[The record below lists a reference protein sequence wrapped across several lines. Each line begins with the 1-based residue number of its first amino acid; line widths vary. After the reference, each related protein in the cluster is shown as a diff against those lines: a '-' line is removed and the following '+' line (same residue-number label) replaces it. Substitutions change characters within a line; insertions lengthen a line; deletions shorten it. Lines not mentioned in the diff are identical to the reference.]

1 MGNFYLIVLDG
12 VGVGHQEDAHEYGDV
27 GSNTLG
33 HVCAETKV
41 ELPNLQKLGLGN
53 IIPLDSVP
61 PVKNPLASFGKMRE
75 VSKGKDSTTGHWEIA
90 GIQLEKPFPTYPNGF
105 PDSVLKAFK
114 LATKTTKVF
123 ANKPYSGT
131 DVIDLFGEEH
141 MKTGQPIV
149 YTSADS
155 VFQIA
160 THTDVVPLEKLYQWC
175 DIARNQ
181 IMVNEHLVGR
191 VIARPFKG
199 KPGAFERVSD
209 KRKDYSAIPPE
220 HSLPNYLQS
229 KHIKT
234 YSIGKIVDLFA
245 GIGFDQYRKTTNN
258 AEGIAQL
265 LSAMKAV
272 QNSFVFVNLIDFDQL
287 FGHRLD
293 PKGFAGSLE
302 EFDRAVPAI
311 INSLK
316 DDDFMVITAD
326 HGNDPVGTNTDHAR
340 EFVPILVMAPNK
352 NLPQDLGTRSTFADL
367 AATACTHFGIENRYA
382 SFATSIT

>member
-1 MGNFYLIVLDG
+1 MGNFYLVVLDG
-12 VGVGHQEDAHEYGDV
+12 VGCGHQEDAGDYGDF

-33 HVCAETKV
+33 HVSAVTQV
-41 ELPNLQKLGLGN
+41 QLPNMQKLGLGN

-61 PVKNPLASFGKMRE
+61 PVKNPIASVGKMRE

-90 GIQLEKPFPTYPNGF
+90 GVQLEQPFPTYPNGF
-105 PDSVLKAFK
+105 PDSVLADFMQ
-114 LATKTTKVF
+114 ATGTNQVL

-131 DVIDLFGEEH
+131 TVIDLFGEEH

-160 THTDVVPLEKLYQWC
+160 AHIDVVPLDKLYEWC

-181 IMVNEHLVGR
+181 IMQGEHLVGR

-199 KPGAFERVSD
+199 KPGAFERVSE
-209 KRKDYSAIPPE
+209 KRKDYSAVPPKHALPE
-220 HSLPNYLQS
+220 HLLSCG
-229 KHIKT
+229 IKT

-245 GIGFDQYRKTTNN
+245 GVGFNQYRKTTNN

-272 QNSFVFVNLIDFDQL
+272 EESFVFVNLIDFDQL

-293 PKGFAGSLE
+293 PQGFAGSLE

-311 INSLK
+311 VNNLK
-316 DDDFMVITAD
+316 ADDVLVITAD

-340 EFVPILVMAPNK
+340 EFVPLVVLAENQDLAK
-352 NLPQDLGTRSTFADL
+352 DLGTRETFSDL
-367 AATACTHFGIENRYA
+367 AATVCSYFKVENPYTA
-382 SFATSIT
+382 FAKPLF

>member
-1 MGNFYLIVLDG
+1 MGNFYIVVLDG
-12 VGVGHQEDAHEYGDV
+12 VGVGHQEDAADYGDV

-33 HVCAETKV
+33 HVIAHSKV
-41 ELPNLQKLGLGN
+41 KLPALQQLGIGN

-61 PVKNPLASFGKMRE
+61 PVFNPIASFGKMRE

-90 GIQLEKPFPTYPNGF
+90 GVQLEKPFPTHPNGF
-105 PDSVLKAFK
+105 PQDVLDRFMKATG
-114 LATKTTKVF
+114 TKMVY

-131 DVIDLFGEEH
+131 DVIDKFGEEH
-141 MKTGQPIV
+141 LKTGQPIV
-149 YTSADS
+149 YNSADS

-160 THTDVVPLEKLYQWC
+160 THIDKVPLETLYEWC

-181 IMVNEHLVGR
+181 ILVGEHLVGR

-199 KPGAFERVSD
+199 KPGAFERISE

-220 HSLPNYLQS
+220 TALPNYLQS
-229 KHIKT
+229 KGIKT
-234 YSIGKIVDLFA
+234 HSIGKIIDLFA
-245 GIGFDQYRKTTNN
+245 GIGFDTSHKTTNN

-265 LSAMKAV
+265 LNVMKAV
-272 QNSFVFVNLIDFDQL
+272 KSSFVFVNLIDFDQL

-293 PKGFAGSLE
+293 PDGFAGSLE

-311 INSLK
+311 LK
-316 DDDFMVITAD
+316 NLKEDDFMVITAD

-340 EFVPILVMAPNK
+340 EFVPILVLSPNK
-352 NLPQDLGTRSTFADL
+352 NLAKDLGTRATFSDL
-367 AATACTHFGIENRYA
+367 AATACEFFGVENIY
-382 SFATSIT
+382 SKFAKGI